1 MSNPS
6 NRNRPT
12 IELKTPPSTYLQR
25 MQTRKIFSPDLDS
38 HTTATELKNTLSTLM
53 PQRTRTSQI
62 SLQGLDSHISEASQL
77 YCASSRTKFWKNET
91 LAVDIQY
98 NDNDFGSSIR
108 QRNIA
113 MCYDLER
120 DIVEI
125 RQDLECERYQLS
137 RKDLPSISEHL
148 DKLNQGTNKKSLDS
162 ALGKV
167 QDPINTNHEQH
178 LRYQESRD
186 PQTGTGR
193 SDRADTRGFNL
204 FLEQQSMQS
213 LAITLLC
220 GIPT

>member
-1 MSNPS
+1 
-6 NRNRPT
+6 
-12 IELKTPPSTYLQR
+12 
-25 MQTRKIFSPDLDS
+25 
-38 HTTATELKNTLSTLM
+38 
-53 PQRTRTSQI
+53 
-62 SLQGLDSHISEASQL
+62 
-77 YCASSRTKFWKNET
+77 
-91 LAVDIQY
+91 
-98 NDNDFGSSIR
+98 
-108 QRNIA
+108 

-167 QDPINTNHEQH
+167 QDPINTNNEQH